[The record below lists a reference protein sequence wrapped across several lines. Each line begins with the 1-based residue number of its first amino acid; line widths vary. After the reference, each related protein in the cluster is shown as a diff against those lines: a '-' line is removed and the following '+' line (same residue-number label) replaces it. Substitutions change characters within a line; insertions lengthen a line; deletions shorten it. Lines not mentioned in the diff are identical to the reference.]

1 MRPLSIAGIVLIIL
15 GAIVLVRGGSFT
27 SRRDVVKVGD
37 LKITADEQQT
47 IPPWVGGLAIVAG
60 LGLVVTGGRRQG

>member
-15 GAIVLVRGGSFT
+15 GAIVLIRGGSFT

-37 LKITADEQQT
+37 LKITADEHQS

-60 LGLVVTGGRRQG
+60 IGLVVTGGRRQG